1 MGVGFKAMASAAAF
15 AALGAAAPAG
25 APDLPSQAAA
35 RRDSPPGEGVICAA
49 GLYAAAAE
57 VGRRCL
63 AAPDPAVQAEL
74 DAAVAR
80 FDHYILADPDWD
92 QAALDRFKR
101 EQALVGT
108 PTAELCASDAV
119 MVYRA
124 LAEAG
129 AESLRISS
137 QQLVARPGRPTW
149 GDCL

>member
-1 MGVGFKAMASAAAF
+1 MIVGFRAMAAAL
-15 AALGAAAPAG
+15 AALGAGAPAG
-25 APDLPSQAAA
+25 APDVPPQAAA
-35 RRDSPPGEGVICAA
+35 GRESPPGEGVICAA

-63 AAPDPAVQAEL
+63 AAADPAIQAEL

-80 FDHYILADPDWD
+80 FDAYLLADPEWD
-92 QAALDRFKR
+92 RAALDRFKR
-101 EQALVGT
+101 EQALVGA

-119 MVYRA
+119 MIYRG

-129 AESLRISS
+129 ADNLSLSS
-137 QQLVARPGRPTW
+137 RQLVARRGRPTW

>member
-1 MGVGFKAMASAAAF
+1 MVVGFKTMVAAAL
-15 AALGAAAPAG
+15 AALGATAPAG
-25 APDLPSQAAA
+25 APELPSQAAVG
-35 RRDSPPGEGVICAA
+35 RDSPPGEGVICAA

-63 AAPDPAVQAEL
+63 AHPDPAVQAEL

-80 FDHYILADPDWD
+80 FDAYMLADPDWNR
-92 QAALDRFKR
+92 AALDRFKR
-101 EQALVGT
+101 EQALVGS
-108 PTAELCASDAV
+108 PAAELCASDAV
-119 MVYRA
+119 MIYRG

-137 QQLVARPGRPTW
+137 QQLVSRPGRPTW